1 MQLRLKAELCILP
14 GPWRLSKQHITGL
27 QGPTPSLMAVME
39 HADTHFAFL
48 WRPPTV
54 SPTLPG
60 TQETGSSFPLFRR
73 PLRIKDSFPTLKLG
87 HMKMLGTQ
95 RLSELQMCS
104 QAQPTLFFAHKELA
118 LDLQGLP
125 WHPPQSC
132 LIKGDKLG
140 FGSSGVLT
148 KHHAHRGLLENIK
161 RLSSTQNAH

>member
-1 MQLRLKAELCILP
+1 METPHSLTYSAWDTGAQ
-14 GPWRLSKQHITGL
+14 TGL
-27 QGPTPSLMAVME
+27 
-39 HADTHFAFL
+39 
-48 WRPPTV
+48 
-54 SPTLPG
+54 
-60 TQETGSSFPLFRR
+60 SFPLFRR
-73 PLRIKDSFPTLKLG
+73 PLRIKDSFPILQLG